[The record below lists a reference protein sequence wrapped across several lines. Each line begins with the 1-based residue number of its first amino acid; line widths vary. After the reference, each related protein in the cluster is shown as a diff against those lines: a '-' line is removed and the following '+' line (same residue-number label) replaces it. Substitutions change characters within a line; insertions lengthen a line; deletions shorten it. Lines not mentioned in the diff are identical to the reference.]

1 MSRKYIFFFLKKKCL
16 LKHFIVRLE
25 IYFRD
30 SRSLLVVF
38 LDKKRRSDFEQH
50 LPNIM
55 GRPASEL
62 VMSPVAGSQ
71 PQRTPLLGR
80 MGSRVFS
87 GFRVDELSTATRKWQ
102 ARELSNVCLV
112 IAGLAL
118 CSLSRHFL
126 VCLFEHIESNIWED
140 S

>member
-1 MSRKYIFFFLKKKCL
+1 
-16 LKHFIVRLE
+16 
-25 IYFRD
+25 
-30 SRSLLVVF
+30 
-38 LDKKRRSDFEQH
+38 
-50 LPNIM
+50 M

-62 VMSPVAGSQ
+62 IMSPSAGSQ
-71 PQRTPLLGR
+71 FQRTPLLGR
-80 MGSRVFS
+80 MGSRVLS

-118 CSLSRHFL
+118 CSSSHTFL
-126 VCLFEHIESNIWED
+126 VCLFEHIESNIWEN